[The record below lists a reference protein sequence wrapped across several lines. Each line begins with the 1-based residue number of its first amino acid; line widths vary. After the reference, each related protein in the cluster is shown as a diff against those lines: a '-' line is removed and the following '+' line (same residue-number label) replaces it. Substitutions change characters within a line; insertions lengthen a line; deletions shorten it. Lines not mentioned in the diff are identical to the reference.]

1 MTPLD
6 PVQALKISRW
16 SLGSRAVLVEM
27 SADGQLIPQPL
38 PLANNISV
46 QIGGATAQ
54 VDYAGLVEAGLYQ
67 LNVHVPKVPSGDES
81 VSIKIGKY
89 TSLGPLYISVQ

>member
-27 SADGQLIPQPL
+27 SADGQLIPQML
-38 PLANNISV
+38 W
-46 QIGGATAQ
+46 G
-54 VDYAGLVEAGLYQ
+54 ERR
-67 LNVHVPKVPSGDES
+67 
-81 VSIKIGKY
+81 
-89 TSLGPLYISVQ
+89 